1 LPLHHLFKKVEA
13 KAALL
18 GAGVAIFFV
27 AANLGF
33 IIFAPRLTSKPVA
46 DEISRRLSGTASVEP
61 SIIID
66 GEYEEGC
73 SVAFYTRRAVLMHNG
88 RTSNLEYG
96 SRYPDAPPLF
106 PDDEALKKIWGSADR
121 RIFLVTFES
130 KQTKL
135 DALIP
140 ENKFLLF
147 RYGDKLLY
155 SNRPD

>member
-1 LPLHHLFKKVEA
+1 LLKKIEA
-13 KAALL
+13 KAVLL
-18 GAGVAIFFV
+18 GAGAAIFFV

-33 IIFAPRLTSKPVA
+33 ITFAPRLTSKPVA
-46 DEISRRLSGTASVEP
+46 DEISRRLTEDASAEP

-73 SVAFYTRRAVLMHNG
+73 SVAFYTRRPVLLHNG
-88 RTSNLEYG
+88 RSSNLEYG
-96 SRYPDAPPLF
+96 SRYADAPPLF
-106 PDDEALKKIWGSADR
+106 PDDEALRKIWSAADR

-140 ENKFLLF
+140 
-147 RYGDKLLY
+147 
-155 SNRPD
+155 